1 VDTDLKRTAPS
12 SRRSTF
18 QAFFQFT
25 GDVTLV
31 SIRVRLLLLVLGT
44 ALLPAILVGWR
55 YYQDR
60 GKDIDLAINS
70 LAATARTI
78 AAGLD
83 AKIQSTTQL
92 HFGLA
97 HARDFGGR
105 DRAACSGFLAGVLEK
120 NPQFTGILTIDP
132 DGSLFCDSL
141 RTGRVLDLRDRGYF
155 RQALDTTG
163 TVVIEPVF
171 GRLTGSAVLQIAYPV
186 RDESQKL
193 QFVLLASLDL
203 NRLIKEQTANLPA
216 GYEVLLAD
224 QKGTVL
230 LWLPAPL
237 RAGKPGTSIVNSDLF
252 RFAADGGGTKELV
265 NADGEAQVW
274 SAVGTLAVA
283 GVKLHVM
290 VGRSKSE
297 LAAAPNRRLAEDIAI
312 LGILSILLFAG
323 VWLLAEVGI
332 RVQIS
337 RIATMA
343 GRLGAGDLSAR
354 VLPPY
359 PKGELGSLMTI
370 LNGTAASLERQRHDI
385 EDLNEKLRQSQRLET
400 LEKQRLDI
408 ALDNMTQGLLVFDAS
423 ERLVVC
429 NRRYIE
435 MYGLSRDVVKPGC
448 MLRDLVEHRKQTG
461 SYKGDADAYY
471 SWILDNLGPNAISQA
486 VIVTADGRSIQIVN
500 QILANGSWVATHE
513 DITERAR
520 FDDRIAHMAH
530 YDALT
535 DLPNRTMF
543 REQLDS
549 ALKSIARGG
558 QLAVLYIDIDEFKS
572 VNDSLGHPVGD
583 ELLKAVADRLRGC
596 LRQTDFVARLGGDEF
611 AIIQMAAKQPEDTTG
626 LVERIYAVI
635 REPYDCAGHLLTADA
650 SIGIALAP
658 QDGDDLDQLL
668 KNADLAM
675 YAAKADGRRTSR
687 FFEPGMD
694 ARVKALRTLE
704 LDLRQAIA
712 DGGFELHYQ
721 PLVSLADHKVSGCEA
736 LLRWRHPARGMI
748 SPAEFIP
755 VAEET
760 GLINP
765 LGEWVLTTACT
776 EAASWPDHIKIAVNV
791 SPVQFRSEA
800 FGLKVAAALAAS
812 GLPAH
817 RLELEITEAVLIR
830 DDETA
835 LVMLH
840 RLRALGV
847 RIALDD
853 FGTGYS
859 SLSYLQRFPFDKIKI
874 DRCFIKD
881 IAEPGGSA
889 CIVQAVVNI
898 AAARHMTTTAEGVET
913 QAQLDVLRTLGCNE
927 MQGYLYSPAIS
938 AAEISKLLRSRRERT
953 AGAA

>member
-1 VDTDLKRTAPS
+1 M
-12 SRRSTF
+12 
-18 QAFFQFT
+18 
-25 GDVTLV
+25 
-31 SIRVRLLLLVLGT
+31 
-44 ALLPAILVGWR
+44 
-55 YYQDR
+55 
-60 GKDIDLAINS
+60 
-70 LAATARTI
+70 
-78 AAGLD
+78 
-83 AKIQSTTQL
+83 
-92 HFGLA
+92 
-97 HARDFGGR
+97 
-105 DRAACSGFLAGVLEK
+105 
-120 NPQFTGILTIDP
+120 
-132 DGSLFCDSL
+132 
-141 RTGRVLDLRDRGYF
+141 
-155 RQALDTTG
+155 
-163 TVVIEPVF
+163 
-171 GRLTGSAVLQIAYPV
+171 
-186 RDESQKL
+186 
-193 QFVLLASLDL
+193 
-203 NRLIKEQTANLPA
+203 
-216 GYEVLLAD
+216 
-224 QKGTVL
+224 
-230 LWLPAPL
+230 
-237 RAGKPGTSIVNSDLF
+237 
-252 RFAADGGGTKELV
+252 V
-265 NADGEAQVW
+265 NADGEAEVW
-274 SAVGTLAVA
+274 SAASTLAVG

-297 LAAAPNRRLAEDIAI
+297 LAAAPNRRLAEDMAI

-332 RVQIS
+332 RFQIS
-337 RIATMA
+337 RIAIMA
-343 GRLGAGDLSAR
+343 GRLGAGDLTAR

-359 PKGELGSLMTI
+359 PKGELGSLMTV

-549 ALKSIARGG
+549 ALKSIARGE

-596 LRQTDFVARLGGDEF
+596 LRQTDFVARLAGDEF
-611 AIIQMAAKQPEDTTG
+611 AIIQMAVKQPEDATD

-635 REPYDCAGHLLTADA
+635 RKPYDCAGHLLTADA

-694 ARVKALRTLE
+694 ARVKALRALE

-721 PLVSLADHKVSGCEA
+721 PLVSLANNKVSGCEA
-736 LLRWRHPARGMI
+736 LLRWRHPARGLI

-776 EAASWPDHIKIAVNV
+776 EAASWPDHITIAVNV

-800 FGLKVAAALAAS
+800 FGLKVAAALVAS

-835 LVMLH
+835 LAMLH
-840 RLRALGV
+840 QLRALGV

-938 AAEISKLLRSRRERT
+938 AAEISKLLRAPRERT

>member
-1 VDTDLKRTAPS
+1 
-12 SRRSTF
+12 
-18 QAFFQFT
+18 
-25 GDVTLV
+25 V

-83 AKIQSTTQL
+83 ARIQSTAQL

-97 HARDFGGR
+97 HARDFGSR
-105 DRAACSGFLAGVLEK
+105 DKAACSGFLAGVLEK

-141 RTGRVLDLRDRGYF
+141 RTGRVLDLRDRNYF
-155 RQALDTTG
+155 EQALDTTG

-171 GRLTGSAVLQIAYPV
+171 GRLTGSAVLQIAYPA

-203 NRLIKEQTANLPA
+203 NRLIKEQTANLPP

-230 LWLPAPL
+230 LWSPAPP
-237 RAGKPGTSIVNSDLF
+237 RAVKPGISIVKSDLF
-252 RFAADGGGTKELV
+252 RFAADGGDTREMV
-265 NADGEAQVW
+265 NADGEAEVW
-274 SAVGTLAVA
+274 SAASTLAVG

-297 LAAAPNRRLAEDIAI
+297 LAAAPNRRLAEDMAI

-332 RVQIS
+332 RFQIS
-337 RIATMA
+337 RIAIMA
-343 GRLGAGDLSAR
+343 GRLGAGDLTAR

-359 PKGELGSLMTI
+359 PKGELGSLMTV

-549 ALKSIARGG
+549 ALKSIACGG

-583 ELLKAVADRLRGC
+583 ELLKAVADRLSGC
-596 LRQTDFVARLGGDEF
+596 LRQTDFVARLAGDEF
-611 AIIQMAAKQPEDTTG
+611 AIIQMAVKQPEDATD

-635 REPYDCAGHLLTADA
+635 RKPYDCAGHLLTADA

-694 ARVKALRTLE
+694 ARVKALRALE

-721 PLVSLADHKVSGCEA
+721 PLVSLANNKVSGCEA
-736 LLRWRHPARGMI
+736 LLRWRHPARGLI

-776 EAASWPDHIKIAVNV
+776 EAASWPDHITIAVNV

-800 FGLKVAAALAAS
+800 FGLKVAAALVAS
-812 GLPAH
+812 GLPAR

-835 LVMLH
+835 LAMLH
-840 RLRALGV
+840 QLRALGV

-913 QAQLDVLRTLGCNE
+913 QAQLDMLRTLGCNE

-938 AAEISKLLRSRRERT
+938 AAEISKLLRAPRERT